1 MEDQLNIIKAEKAK
15 VDSDVQAMQH
25 QVEVRNITKKI
36 SDLNCKLDMVS
47 TLSEPRE
54 NSYIEY
60 ISDTDERNQDNVDA
74 AAVDEKHVDALEK
87 LGELVLH
94 LGEIKTSKTFPSLCR
109 VTMDT
114 AIANLETIARLQTI
128 NYDGEVQS
136 SGGDPVTALGKCLQI
151 RVVLIHKHLLGW
163 PVTNYNASAK
173 KESCECSIDRRLCE
187 AKNLVNLAKLESCFS
202 FDWRRDFANL
212 KAF

>member
-151 RVVLIHKHLLGW
+151 RVVHTYTQTSIRVAHHKLQ
-163 PVTNYNASAK
+163 
-173 KESCECSIDRRLCE
+173 
-187 AKNLVNLAKLESCFS
+187 CFGEK
-202 FDWRRDFANL
+202 RIV
-212 KAF
+212 

>member
-1 MEDQLNIIKAEKAK
+1 MRPLADKTLIISLLIIESKRQEVLSEVKRKRDDKKKVLEDQLNIIKAEKAK

-60 ISDTDERNQDNVDA
+60 ISDTDDTDNARRAGA
-74 AAVDEKHVDALEK
+74 AGGCSAPGSYASAAGNGNNIEHTSDALEK

-114 AIANLETIARLQTI
+114 AIANLETVARLQTI
-128 NYDGEVQS
+128 NYDGEVQTN
-136 SGGDPVTALGKCLQI
+136 GGDPVTAIGM
-151 RVVLIHKHLLGW
+151 
-163 PVTNYNASAK
+163 YS
-173 KESCECSIDRRLCE
+173 
-187 AKNLVNLAKLESCFS
+187 
-202 FDWRRDFANL
+202 
-212 KAF
+212 